1 MGISPIRE
9 STSMEK
15 IALAIIALLAFLV
28 PVGTYCLILATINR
42 RSRPLFVSGLW
53 DAVGLLFATS
63 GFFLVGVPMLLT
75 EFFNRT
81 MGIVVQDTLWSAWL
95 QYWLVWL
102 VYFLLLG
109 TGAALMLLTRTRKT
123 LIYNIDADLF
133 DKGLETAL
141 AGLGLAGA
149 QERGRLVLTA
159 APITPSRSLPGRGP
173 ASRKRRRRV
182 W

>member
-81 MGIVVQDTLWSAWL
+81 MGIVLQDTLWSAWL
-95 QYWLVWL
+95 QYWLVW
-102 VYFLLLG
+102 
-109 TGAALMLLTRTRKT
+109 
-123 LIYNIDADLF
+123 
-133 DKGLETAL
+133 
-141 AGLGLAGA
+141 
-149 QERGRLVLTA
+149 
-159 APITPSRSLPGRGP
+159 
-173 ASRKRRRRV
+173 
-182 W
+182 